1 MSSLKKTPL
10 RFMFAILTL
19 MLASLACSFNAST
32 AVIGDAWLS
41 SDDGGNNRTTVF
53 NQDAIFYA
61 QVDLRNAPD
70 DTKVKAVWVAI
81 DARDVDPNL
90 EITQTEMQSG
100 SATLTF
106 RMTNDSLW
114 PTGKYKV
121 DLYLNDSLA
130 QSLNFEVR

>member
-1 MSSLKKTPL
+1 MFSFKKIPFC
-10 RFMFAILTL
+10 FMFAIMAL
-19 MLASLACSFNAST
+19 MFASLACSFNAST
-32 AVIGDAWLS
+32 AGIDDAWLS
-41 SDDGGNNRTTVF
+41 SDDDGNNRTTVF

-61 QVDLRNAPD
+61 QVDLRNAPG

-81 DARDVDPNL
+81 DAQNADPNL

-106 RMTNDSLW
+106 RLSNDSLW
-114 PTGKYKV
+114 PTGEYKV